1 MQHIYSIRTIFFGF
15 LSMILLNSCSKS
27 DLLPNEQAVSTQETV
42 ITNAVAVG
50 ENKVAVGAITLTAPM
65 NVKVNESFDIAADFA
80 CGRVSLERGY
90 IIGPDNIKVYKNIE
104 PGMPGIQWEPVI
116 RFHDPSTR
124 LNWKSSITEK
134 GVYLF
139 RTKHTAGI
147 SQNNGS
153 NAVNMRGT
161 CSFSGNQVYYFMIE
175 AMDPCATSF
184 TGNISI
190 CGANN
195 TVVYRFIT
203 ANDENDLV
211 IQGELANF
219 IGPDA
224 TVTVSGAP
232 MKVTQLNAATNSNRV
247 IKIEGD
253 VSACSEVVIT
263 VNWSSTNYDNI
274 ITSDWTVKNA
284 EESDLAPAVPALEC
298 DSRKAGR
305 K

>member
-1 MQHIYSIRTIFFGF
+1 MQHNYTIRTIFFGS
-15 LSMILLNSCSKS
+15 LSVILLNSCSKTE
-27 DLLPNEQAVSTQETV
+27 LLPNEQVGSTQEMV
-42 ITNAVAVG
+42 ITNAVTVG
-50 ENKVAVGAITLTAPM
+50 ENKLAVGAITLTAPST
-65 NVKVNESFDIAADFA
+65 VKVNEPFDIAADYA
-80 CGRVSLERGY
+80 CGRVSLERGF
-90 IIGPDNIKVYKNIE
+90 IIGPDNNKVYKNIE
-104 PGMPGIQWEPVI
+104 PGMPGIRWEAMKH
-116 RFHDPSTR
+116 FQDPATG
-124 LNWKSSITEK
+124 LNWNGSITEK

-147 SQNNGS
+147 SQNNGP

-203 ANDENDLV
+203 ANDEDDLV

-224 TVTVSGAP
+224 TVTVTGAG
-232 MKVTQLNAATNSNRV
+232 MKVTQLNAATSTNRV
-247 IKIEGD
+247 IMIEGD
-253 VSACSEVVIT
+253 VPACSEVVIT
-263 VNWSSTNYDNI
+263 VNWSSNNYDNI